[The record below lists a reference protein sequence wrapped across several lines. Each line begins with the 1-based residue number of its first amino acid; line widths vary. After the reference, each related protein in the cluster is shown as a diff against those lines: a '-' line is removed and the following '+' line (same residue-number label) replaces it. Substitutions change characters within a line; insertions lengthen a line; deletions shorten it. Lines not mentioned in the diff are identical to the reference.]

1 MTKNRQTPRYARP
14 ASSRTA
20 EATNRHRTAR
30 LRVFAEAEASPD
42 TGGIANASFIA
53 ETLPGDGYDPITA
66 APLSRRT
73 AGSPHKARI
82 IAQQQYALIPQDR
95 SLIY

>member
-1 MTKNRQTPRYARP
+1 MPATPIGDN
-14 ASSRTA
+14 SRRA
-20 EATNRHRTAR
+20 GAKRSN
-30 LRVFAEAEASPD
+30 
-42 TGGIANASFIA
+42 GGLAAVNFIA